1 MAGLRAGLLFAIKLI
16 NPKIDRVKKREV
28 DVFGNGSNQ
37 TGMVLFRI
45 SADAL

>member
-1 MAGLRAGLLFAIKLI
+1 MAELDYSLQSQLI

-28 DVFGNGSNQ
+28 DVFDNGSNQ